1 MTVRTADERAVE
13 AERILNAQSP
23 VNIEARR
30 DYYRG
35 TGWTAYDP
43 KAPGYTADE
52 IRKERE
58 IYGRQR

>member
-30 DYYRG
+30 DYYRA

-43 KAPGYTADE
+43 KALGYTADV